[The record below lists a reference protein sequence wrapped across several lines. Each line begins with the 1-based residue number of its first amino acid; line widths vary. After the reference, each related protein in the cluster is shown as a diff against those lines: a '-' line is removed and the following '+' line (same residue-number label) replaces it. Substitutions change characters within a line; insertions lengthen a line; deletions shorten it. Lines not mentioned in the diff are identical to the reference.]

1 MTVEIRLFLLQK
13 TKITSCLLTHIFV
26 YLHTHCSRMFQNV
39 LKMVKFRLHRQGGII
54 KSLLRV
60 FGSHLKISDFLQI
73 RLQHN
78 LINAFNIRWQSSF
91 LHCCLCEKKSPRM
104 TTWHTRE
111 KTPTVSQRIQKLS
124 DPLRWQL
131 RLMIPSHV
139 NRHAID
145 TQTLPS
151 FSGWIKQRV
160 YVWMTTP
167 SFAVWG
173 SSVAKS
179 HCLVH

>member
-91 LHCCLCEKKSPRM
+91 LHCCLCEKKKPKNDNVTYKRKNTDSITENTKAQWSPAMAAQVNDSLTCQQTRY
-104 TTWHTRE
+104 WH
-111 KTPTVSQRIQKLS
+111 PDSAFI
-124 DPLRWQL
+124 L
-131 RLMIPSHV
+131 RLNKTACV
-139 NRHAID
+139 RLNDD
-145 TQTLPS
+145 T
-151 FSGWIKQRV
+151 FIC
-160 YVWMTTP
+160 
-167 SFAVWG
+167 
-173 SSVAKS
+173 
-179 HCLVH
+179 CLRKFRS